1 MQALILFSHGARDPL
16 WARPFE
22 RICEVLAARVAPTL
36 VRMAFLEFMVPDLE
50 SAAAEV
56 IAAGAREIIVVPLF
70 LGGAG
75 HVQRDLPSRLAGIAR
90 TYPAV
95 KICSVT
101 AAGEDARVVAALV
114 DYCAAQLDP
123 FAQQPGKP

>member
-16 WARPFE
+16 WARPLE
-22 RICEVLAARVAPTL
+22 RICDTLAIRVAPTL
-36 VRMAFLEFMVPDLE
+36 VRLAFLEFMDPDLE

-75 HVQRDLPSRLAGIAR
+75 HVQRDLPTRLDGIAR
-90 TYPAV
+90 AYPAV
-95 KICSVT
+95 KICGVA
-101 AAGEDARVVAALV
+101 AAGEDPRVVAALV
-114 DYCAAQLDP
+114 DYCAMHLDH
-123 FAQQPGKP
+123 FTQQPGKP